1 MAKKLKYLIYL
12 VGFLSFVGC
21 QQQQEVIQYGSLYG
35 AVVDKGTGDYIQNAC
50 VELQPLG
57 LRVVTGDDG
66 LFEFVHVKEDTYNLF
81 VTKTG
86 YKDYTSN
93 SILISGNA
101 EDKPVNIQLE
111 KLPSVIRLFDDNNND
126 ITSLEFGAE
135 TDDVLRSFNI
145 FNSGTE
151 TLSWE
156 IIKAADWISFS
167 QMEGKLRVNGI
178 QTVVAEIDREKIQTD
193 VQTNIQVVSDR
204 GSKQL
209 TITVKLSPLAES
221 QDSTAAKGKCVVVPE
236 GNLMVQSVDLGAA
249 QWPVANNM
257 CTTSTLGGYTDW
269 RLPTLN
275 ELKILYK
282 YKKQIGGF
290 PNRVMTAS
298 KYWSCDASTKAG
310 YYYYL
315 DFITEEVG
323 YLPRVNSFQV
333 RAVRTINSQE
343 P

>member
-1 MAKKLKYLIYL
+1 MVKKLKCLIYL
-12 VGFLSFVGC
+12 VGFLSFAGC

-57 LRVVTGDDG
+57 LKVVTGDDG

-135 TDDVLRSFNI
+135 TDDVLRAFNI
-145 FNSGTE
+145 FNGGTE

-156 IIKAADWISFS
+156 IIYAADWIQSFIPK
-167 QMEGKLRVNGI
+167 EGILKVNET
-178 QTVVAEIDREKIQTD
+178 QAVVVNIDRTKIQSD
-193 VQTNIQVVSDR
+193 VRTNIQVVSDR

-209 TITVKLSPLAES
+209 TITVKNSSEP
-221 QDSTAAKGKCVVVPE
+221 QDSTTERGTCVIVPE
-236 GNLMVQSVDLGAA
+236 GNLMVQSKDLGAA
-249 QWPVANNM
+249 QWGPANNM
-257 CTTSTLGGYTDW
+257 CATSTLGGYTDW

-275 ELKILYK
+275 ELKILHK

-298 KYWSCDASTKAG
+298 KYWSSDNAPQAA
-310 YYYYL
+310 YFYYL
-315 DFITEEVG
+315 DFVTGEDG
-323 YLPRVNSFQV
+323 YLPRVNSLQV
-333 RAVRTINSQE
+333 RAVRTITQ
-343 P
+343 